1 MNTGFFSL
9 YNRSRLILGAYED
22 FSNFKS
28 ETLLTFG
35 YNEIRMFAVLL
46 QNPHFAGQLRSFLDE
61 EPLAA
66 LLIGFGHCR
75 RALKPAFAEM

>member
-1 MNTGFFSL
+1 
-9 YNRSRLILGAYED
+9 LGAYED